1 MSPLYIADIE
11 ADIHRSLEI
20 TISLSSKTSNC
31 VYLIEKNPSPIV
43 QSNCPVQLSSPTV
56 QSNCPVQLSS
66 PTVQSSPVHVLYYAM
81 KNAGQIGLTQTS
93 VSGEI
98 VDDSQSD
105 KNDATEFPNAPV
117 NTRQLKGDRTS
128 AKRALTKKLNEI
140 KQLMLNPDNAPEI
153 KQKMLHLE
161 TTKDKF
167 VIAHKLLHETL
178 NDEDDIHESND
189 YFSTKIERIADLKQN
204 VEEWSERIAHQLD
217 FADVQPEDSASNI
230 GRQKEFHLQS
240 RSQHSKVG
248 SNVSNTSSST
258 SISISKAKATAKK
271 ARLQVQV
278 ATFRKKRALQEEQFR
293 LERLAEELELE
304 TQLAMASAEERA
316 YLEAENAMTNDQRK
330 DGEEPVTTNLPQK
343 RCEVQIQSYTPK
355 SSVNEENLE
364 RRR

>member
-1 MSPLYIADIE
+1 
-11 ADIHRSLEI
+11 
-20 TISLSSKTSNC
+20 
-31 VYLIEKNPSPIV
+31 
-43 QSNCPVQLSSPTV
+43 
-56 QSNCPVQLSS
+56 
-66 PTVQSSPVHVLYYAM
+66 M

-117 NTRQLKGDRTS
+117 NPRQLKEDRTS

-178 NDEDDIHESND
+178 KDEDDIHESND
-189 YFSTKIERIADLKQN
+189 YFSTEIERIADLKQN

-240 RSQHSKVG
+240 RSQHSKVAP
-248 SNVSNTSSST
+248 TYQT
-258 SISISKAKATAKK
+258 
-271 ARLQVQV
+271 RHHQP
-278 ATFRKKRALQEEQFR
+278 R
-293 LERLAEELELE
+293 
-304 TQLAMASAEERA
+304 
-316 YLEAENAMTNDQRK
+316 YLFQKQKQQQRK
-330 DGEEPVTTNLPQK
+330 QDFKHRLPPSAKNVPCKKNNSVWKDWQKNLNWK
-343 RCEVQIQSYTPK
+343 LS
-355 SSVNEENLE
+355 
-364 RRR
+364 